1 MRDQY
6 VDVVR
11 GMAMVLVVLGHTLMP
26 AMPYIYMFHVALFFF
41 VTGYLFHWRHAEAP
55 VSFLLGRWRRLWV
68 PYALYAVAA
77 VLLHNAFFAGG
88 VYQAVSVGPFPS
100 PQALYGWKEVVL
112 GSLSALVFT
121 HGENMTGALW
131 FIEPMM
137 LSMGFL
143 ALGSF
148 LVRRCPRPAWA
159 LLLLSVPLYL
169 VGCYLCTRGL
179 YQAHRV
185 AVTLVLSLPLAA
197 GCVWR
202 EVHACVPRAVKA
214 AAAVLG
220 LFAIIFVY
228 HATGTWVEL
237 SLGRILGP
245 KWFVLATFGGFAFCL
260 GACQLLLRFSPLAR
274 FLALVGRESYH
285 VMALHFV
292 GFAVA
297 SRVLVAA
304 YGLPQTLRASFPVIT
319 EGVPAWAW
327 VWYLACGLALP
338 LVCVWLVRRGLSR
351 LRGASLGRMVAFAW
365 ARGRARV
372 AAVSFPALAGVA
384 FFACG
389 SVLVFLVPPYQ
400 APDEVLHLQR
410 AWQVSSGVL
419 FPDVEETPVD
429 FYGTPLARSTFAAVP
444 ASLAHGVPQTISGLQ
459 APWAPERRRSFVTA
473 PLAPAET
480 VRVSVATVGGYPPLG
495 YLPQVAA
502 CLAARGIAL
511 VAPGFTAGMTL
522 WLVRL
527 FALAAAAALVYLA
540 LSLLPGRRLAL
551 TAVALLP
558 VFVSQCASASVD
570 AVVLPVL
577 LLICAYL
584 LSDWRQSLGARRR
597 LTLDLLT
604 TLAVGALKVG
614 VYAPLL
620 LLAAARG
627 EGRLWRR
634 LGYGALL
641 AMLALGAA
649 VLWQGLFWMLAG
661 RPPVASSGADPRAQ
675 LAFLAGT
682 PLAFPRAFYHAVCA
696 EGGAWLR
703 GMVGILGW
711 LAVPLPRAAYPA
723 FGALLALA
731 AARGERLALS
741 RGGGWLALFSCVL
754 AALLIGAA
762 EYVGWTPP
770 GRDAVYGVQGR
781 YFVPVLV
788 AALAALGGG
797 AAGIVSEKGLALF
810 MAALSLAVTVFALV
824 QYFY

>member
-26 AMPYIYMFHVALFFF
+26 AMPYLYMFHVALFFF
-41 VTGYLFHWRHAEAP
+41 VSGYLFRWEHAQAP
-55 VSFLLGRWRRLWV
+55 VSFFLRRLRRLWV
-68 PYALYAVAA
+68 PYALYAAAA

-88 VYQAVSVGPFPS
+88 VYQAVAVGPFPS
-100 PQALYGWKEVVL
+100 PQAPYGWKEVVL
-112 GSLSALVFT
+112 AGLAALVFD
-121 HGENMTGALW
+121 HGEAMTGALW
-131 FIEPMM
+131 FIEPMI

-148 LVRRCPRPAWA
+148 LVHRCARPAWA

-169 VGCYLCTRGL
+169 LGCYLCARGL
-179 YQAHRV
+179 YTGHHV
-185 AVTLVLSLPLAA
+185 AVTLVLTLPLAA

-202 EVHACVPRAVKA
+202 EVHARVPWALKA
-214 AAAVLG
+214 AAAVCG
-220 LFAIIFVY
+220 LLAIALVY

-245 KWFVLATFGGFAFCL
+245 KWFALATFGGFAFCL
-260 GACQLLLRFSPLAR
+260 GVCQLVLRAAPLAR
-274 FLALVGRESYH
+274 FFALVGRESYH

-292 GFAVA
+292 GFALA

-304 YGLPQTLRASFPVIT
+304 YGLPQALRASFPVIA

-338 LVCVWLVRRGLSR
+338 LACVWLVRQGAQR
-351 LRGASLGRMVAFAW
+351 LRAAAVGQVLADVW
-365 ARGRARV
+365 ARARAR
-372 AAVSFPALAGVA
+372 AVPLPALVTGA
-384 FFACG
+384 FLACG

-410 AWQVSSGVL
+410 AWQVSSGVF
-419 FPDVEETPVD
+419 FPRVEETPVD

-444 ASLAHGVPQTISGLQ
+444 ASLAREVPQTIPGLQ
-459 APWAPERRRSFVTA
+459 APWAPAARCAFLRA
-473 PLAPAET
+473 PLSPAET
-480 VRVSVATVGGYPPLG
+480 ARVPVATVGGYTPLG
-495 YLPQVAA
+495 YLPQAAA
-502 CLAARGIAL
+502 CLVARGIAFF
-511 VAPGFTAGMTL
+511 APGFTAGMTL

-527 FALAAAAALVYLA
+527 FALAAAAVLVYLS
-540 LSLLPGRRLAL
+540 LSLLPERRLAIA
-551 TAVALLP
+551 AVALLP

-577 LLICAYL
+577 LLVCAYL
-584 LSDWRQSLGARRR
+584 LSDWRQSLGVRQR
-597 LTLDLLT
+597 LALDACAA
-604 TLAVGALKVG
+604 LAVGGLKVG

-620 LLAAARG
+620 LLAALRG
-627 EGRLWRR
+627 EGRLLHR

-641 AMLALGAA
+641 AAVALGAA
-649 VLWQGLFWMLAG
+649 ALWQGLFWLLAG

-682 PLAFPRAFYHAVCA
+682 PLAFPRAFYHAALA
-696 EGGAWLR
+696 EGASWGK

-711 LAVPLPRAAYPA
+711 LAVPLPALAYPA
-723 FGALLALA
+723 FGALLVCAG
-731 AARGERLALS
+731 ARGRRLALA
-741 RGGGWLALFSCVL
+741 RGGFVLALFACAL
-754 AALLIGAA
+754 AVLLIGAA
-762 EYVGWTPP
+762 EYLAWTPP

-781 YFVPVLV
+781 YLVPVLA
-788 AALAALGGG
+788 AALLAVGGG
-797 AAGIVSEKGLALF
+797 AAGVVPERRLALF
-810 MAALSLAVTVFALV
+810 LAALSLAVTVFALV
-824 QYFY
+824 RYFY

>member
-1 MRDQY
+1 
-6 VDVVR
+6 
-11 GMAMVLVVLGHTLMP
+11 MVLVVLGHTLMP
-26 AMPYIYMFHVALFFF
+26 AVAYIYMFHVALFFF
-41 VTGYLFHWRHAEAP
+41 VTGYLFHWKHAAEP

-77 VLLHNAFFAGG
+77 VLLHNVFFAGG
-88 VYQAVSVGPFPS
+88 VYQAV
-100 PQALYGWKEVVL
+100 YGGKEIVL
-112 GSLSALVFT
+112 HSLSALVFA

-131 FIEPMM
+131 FMEPMI
-137 LSMGFL
+137 LSMVFL

-148 LVRRCPRPAWA
+148 LVHRCARPAWA

-169 VGCYLCTRGL
+169 IGCALCARGL
-179 YQAHRV
+179 YTEHHV
-185 AVTLVLSLPLAA
+185 AVTLVLTLPLAA

-202 EVHACVPRAVKA
+202 EVHARVPWAVKGG
-214 AAAVLG
+214 AAVLG
-220 LFAIIFVY
+220 LAAIIFV
-228 HATGTWVEL
+228 HQATGTSVEL
-237 SLGRILGP
+237 SMSRVIGP
-245 KWFVLATFGGFAFCL
+245 KWFLLATFGGFAFCL

-338 LVCVWLVRRGLSR
+338 LACVWLVRQGLSW
-351 LRGASLGRMVAFAW
+351 LRGASLGRMAALMW

-372 AAVSFPALAGVA
+372 AAVSFPALVTAA

-419 FPDVEETPVD
+419 FPRVEETPVD

-444 ASLAHGVPQTISGLQ
+444 ASLAREVPQTIPGLQ
-459 APWAPERRRSFVTA
+459 APWEPERRRLFQRA

-480 VRVSVATVGGYPPLG
+480 VRVPVATVGGYPPLG
-495 YLPQVAA
+495 YLPQAA
-502 CLAARGIAL
+502 GCLAARGIAL

-527 FALAAAAALVYLA
+527 FALAAATVLVYLA
-540 LSLLPGRRLAL
+540 LSLLPARRLSIA
-551 TAVALLP
+551 AVALLP

-577 LLICAYL
+577 LLVCAYL
-584 LSDWRQSLGARRR
+584 LSDWRQSLGARQR
-597 LTLDLLT
+597 LALDACAA
-604 TLAVGALKVG
+604 LAVGGFKVG

-620 LLAAARG
+620 LLAASRG
-627 EGRLWRR
+627 EGRLLRR

-641 AMLALGAA
+641 AAVALGAA
-649 VLWQGLFWMLAG
+649 ALWQGLFWMLAG
-661 RPPVASSGADPRAQ
+661 RPPAISREGNPAAQ

-682 PLAFPRAFYHAVCA
+682 PLAFPRAFYHAVLA
-696 EGGAWLR
+696 EGGAWGK

-711 LAVPLPRAAYPA
+711 LAVSLPSAAYPA
-723 FGALLALA
+723 FGALLVCAG
-731 AARGERLALS
+731 ARGRRLALA
-741 RGGGWLALFSCVL
+741 RAGALLVLFACALAV
-754 AALLIGAA
+754 LLIGAA
-762 EYVGWTPP
+762 EYVAWTAP
-770 GRDAVYGVQGR
+770 GSDAVSGVQGR
-781 YFVPVLV
+781 YFVPVLA
-788 AALAALGGG
+788 AALLALGGG
-797 AAGIVSEKGLALF
+797 AAGVVIERRFALF
-810 MAALSLAVTVFALV
+810 MAALSLAVMVFALV